1 MLFFEWVGWREGK
14 SDNTSILWH
23 MTTKMSLKDHN
34 VSLEL
39 QPCSRVS
46 RSTGKLAR
54 LLRASLEYSYYF
66 LYRSMVRSILF
77 ISLPPT
83 SLCYNWWKWCK
94 ITINTGKFLLTQHN
108 NWHPQI
114 NQQEKKIW
122 KTKTRSSDN
131 FIIMSFLHFHFD
143 FFVLWNFQCG
153 KLRHFHL
160 KYSKGD
166 GDAMRNYR
174 SKKKE
179 YGEKQAEIDSK
190 QIFNLS
196 DKTYTPRWSGWFRT
210 ELSSIGDEVW
220 TEI

>member
-1 MLFFEWVGWREGK
+1 MGGVAGGQERQHINPLTH
-14 SDNTSILWH
+14 DN
-23 MTTKMSLKDHN
+23 KN
-34 VSLEL
+34 VSEKSQCIL
-39 QPCSRVS
+39 RT
-46 RSTGKLAR
+46 STVLAR
-54 LLRASLEYSYYF
+54 LAVHRETCSTSSCLPRVFF
-66 LYRSMVRSILF
+66 LFFYRSMVRSILF

-196 DKTYTPRWSGWFRT
+196 YKTYTPRWSGWFRT

>member
-54 LLRASLEYSYYF
+54 LLRASLEYSFYF
-66 LYRSMVRSILF
+66 FIDLWSVLFSLFLFPPLLCATTDENDVKSQSILENF
-77 ISLPPT
+77 S
-83 SLCYNWWKWCK
+83 S
-94 ITINTGKFLLTQHN
+94 QHN

-196 DKTYTPRWSGWFRT
+196 YKTYTPRWSGWFRT

>member
-1 MLFFEWVGWREGK
+1 
-14 SDNTSILWH
+14 
-23 MTTKMSLKDHN
+23 MSLKNHN

-77 ISLPPT
+77 ISLPPL
-83 SLCYNWWKWCK
+83 LCATTDENDVKSQS
-94 ITINTGKFLLTQHN
+94 ILENFSSQHN